1 MCIWNFNQTKHR
13 TLAVHICNLDWWGG
27 IIILV
32 LGREEIQAGRLK
44 ASRGPG
50 TRKSSTFQINP
61 TCSKGNPVKPNF
73 FQAFNLGWATR
84 FRSSTTTMML
94 QHILFGDFLNVRE
107 VVRSLSLS
115 LSSVVTSVSLESYIR
130 DSKILRN
137 TLYREWKSCKMPL
150 FPLYF
155 RDIQV
160 PMDLPKS
167 SNNHSKTSSNMILQ
181 IR

>member
-1 MCIWNFNQTKHR
+1 MFPHLVGSPFHDISICHIQNSKYVLLYIHVHIHIFDRLMYIWNFYQTKHR

-32 LGREEIQAGRLK
+32 LRREEIQAGRLK

-73 FQAFNLGWATR
+73 FQAFNLRWAAR
-84 FRSSTTTMML
+84 FRSSTAAMVL

-107 VVRSLSLS
+107 VVRSFSLSLS
-115 LSSVVTSVSLESYIR
+115 LLWHLSRLRVSEIPR
-130 DSKILRN
+130 
-137 TLYREWKSCKMPL
+137 
-150 FPLYF
+150 F
-155 RDIQV
+155 
-160 PMDLPKS
+160 
-167 SNNHSKTSSNMILQ
+167 
-181 IR
+181 